1 MFFLSVIEQPHEAY
15 VLIEVED
22 SEEEGAVTPP
32 SFNSD
37 SQQQEVTSTIVE
49 TGSPARS
56 PFLG

>member
-1 MFFLSVIEQPHEAY
+1 MFFLSVIEQPHKAY

-37 SQQQEVTSTIVE
+37 SQQQEVTSTIDE
-49 TGSPARS
+49 
-56 PFLG
+56 